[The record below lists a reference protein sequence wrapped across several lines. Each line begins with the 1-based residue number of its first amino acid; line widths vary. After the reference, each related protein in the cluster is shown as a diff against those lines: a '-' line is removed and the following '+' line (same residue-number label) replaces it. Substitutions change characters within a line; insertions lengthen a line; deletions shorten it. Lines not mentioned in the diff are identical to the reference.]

1 MLKQP
6 VHLLFDF
13 TVEGS
18 DIIPDPPANRNDAR
32 RDFCKKFDGYGDF
45 CNRKIS
51 FGFFPLT
58 KPVVF
63 H

>member
-1 MLKQP
+1 MLKQH

-45 CNRKIS
+45 CNRKIL
-51 FGFFPLT
+51 FYFLF
-58 KPVVF
+58 
-63 H
+63 